1 MRVRATFRL
10 AVVVLC
16 CCAAVRLHAQAPAT
30 AAPTTQTEGAHL
42 LDSVV
47 AVVNDD
53 VLLESDVEE
62 EERFGAFQPWTT
74 ASRGN
79 PRQEALSRLIDRT
92 LVEQQM
98 RRQSVVPV
106 VTTAQ
111 VDAELAQLRKTLP
124 DCVKYACTTDAGWSS
139 FCVAHGFTP
148 EQVEARWK
156 ERMTLLKFIEQ
167 RFKTGI
173 RISEPE
179 IQEYYNTKF
188 VPRFRERDL
197 TPPPLATISDRI
209 EEILLQQRVNV
220 LLEEWLKSLHDQGS
234 VQILDPS
241 LVPPASG
248 ADAGPA
254 GNLPESQGGIKSTD
268 GLPTE

>member
-1 MRVRATFRL
+1 MRVRDTIRL
-10 AVVVLC
+10 AVVMLC
-16 CCAAVRLHAQAPAT
+16 CVAGPRLHAQTAPAT
-30 AAPTTQTEGAHL
+30 QEQADGAHL

-62 EERFGAFQPWTT
+62 EERFAAFQPFTT

-79 PRQEALSRLIDRT
+79 PRQEALARLIDRT

-98 RRQSVVPV
+98 RRQVAVPV
-106 VTTAQ
+106 VTTEQA
-111 VDAELAQLRKTLP
+111 DAELALLRKSLP
-124 DCVKYACTTDAGWSS
+124 ECAKYACTTDAGWSN
-139 FCVAHGFTP
+139 FCQAQGFTP
-148 EQVEARWK
+148 QQVEARWQ

-179 IQEYYNTKF
+179 IQDYYNQKF
-188 VPRFRERDL
+188 VPRFRERDMA
-197 TPPPLATISDRI
+197 PPPLDAISDRI
-209 EEILLQQRVNV
+209 GEILLQQRVNV

-241 LVPPASG
+241 LISPAAPTDSKEKIKATPG
-248 ADAGPA
+248 AA
-254 GNLPESQGGIKSTD
+254 
-268 GLPTE
+268 TE